1 MVKSVWDGALCP
13 IRNAQF
19 TKMKNAPISYP
30 INPSET
36 PALLASRARRENASN
51 PTTSDE
57 KSMSGNIL
65 RLPHCPE
72 ASPMLISHSLLQLAD
87 VVWQAGLPGLANDL
101 VGLAHSA
108 IDRSSDTTS

>member
-1 MVKSVWDGALCP
+1 MKS
-13 IRNAQF
+13 
-19 TKMKNAPISYP
+19 TPISYF

-36 PALLASRARRENASN
+36 STLLASHARKTPTSN
-51 PTTSDE
+51 RMTSDE

-72 ASPMLISHSLLQLAD
+72 ASPILISHSLLQLAD

-101 VGLAHSA
+101 VSLAHSA
-108 IDRSSDTTS
+108 IDRPSETTL